1 MNKLEK
7 LEKLITQKL
16 IKIHSVDGKVV
27 WKGPSVKGY
36 FLDGSTTEEINHEFE
51 ECIKNTAKV
60 LFEINSY
67 TLVGTP
73 TPITLHSSANY
84 CYCDLE
90 DYNDNCEDSLDE
102 FLRSQVRY
110 YPGGLISRDGTL
122 GKLTPK
128 TSGRLHVANEPFYL
142 LVLP

>member
-1 MNKLEK
+1 MNKLEKLEK

-27 WKGPSVKGY
+27 WKGN
-36 FLDGSTTEEINHEFE
+36 FNDAWTRDEINQAFE
-51 ECIKNTAKV
+51 ESIKNTAKV
-60 LFEINSY
+60 LLEMNSY
-67 TLVGTP
+67 SLLGMP
-73 TPITLHSSANY
+73 TTITLHSSANY

-110 YPGGLISRDGTL
+110 HPFDAVLLGHGL
-122 GKLTPK
+122 
-128 TSGRLHVANEPFYL
+128 GRWSTETAHRRFEVTEPFYL
-142 LVLP
+142 FVHP